1 MLFLEY
7 RKQKMDLL
15 SGVGRCLFLVAFQS
29 KFELTGVY
37 RMFQCHFV
45 GLFQLFSGIV
55 SLEQR
60 SDAVF
65 FFELFSTSVQS
76 DIWLLSGFFFPI
88 CPNSFMIANLQM
100 STSDVV

>member
-29 KFELTGVY
+29 KFELKNAHKV
-37 RMFQCHFV
+37 FQCHLI
-45 GLFQLFSGIV
+45 GLFQLFSRIV

-65 FFELFSTSVQS
+65 FFELFSTSVLS
-76 DIWLLSGFFFPI
+76 DIWLSSGFFLP
-88 CPNSFMIANLQM
+88 SLQI
-100 STSDVV
+100 VL

>member
-7 RKQKMDLL
+7 RKRKMDLL

-37 RMFQCHFV
+37 KMFQCHLV
-45 GLFQLFSGIV
+45 GLFQLFSRVV

-60 SDAVF
+60 SDTV
-65 FFELFSTSVQS
+65 LSLNSSVHQYS
-76 DIWLLSGFFFPI
+76 LIFGY
-88 CPNSFMIANLQM
+88 
-100 STSDVV
+100 